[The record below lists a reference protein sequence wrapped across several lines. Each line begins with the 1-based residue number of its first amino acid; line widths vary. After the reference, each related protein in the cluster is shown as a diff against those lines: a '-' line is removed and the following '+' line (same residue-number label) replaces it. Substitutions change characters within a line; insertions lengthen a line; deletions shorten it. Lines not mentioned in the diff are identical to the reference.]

1 MEISNGE
8 SQLYAVLIADG
19 EKLSETPLSE
29 STDDGERL
37 SRYFVTTTAK
47 NFQIKIG
54 TYSELIYSPGSVLYG
69 NPWVPICW
77 AFCIIA
83 ILQIIIG
90 AIYVITIP
98 IRRWLAKFIQRQK
111 EDIAYF
117 EEFNN
122 IKPRNEEA
130 LFEEDEEA
138 PGLFDD
144 IHDYDEVKEK
154 RKRS

>member
-1 MEISNGE
+1 MFRFHEMNPNRGYDI
-8 SQLYAVLIADG
+8 
-19 EKLSETPLSE
+19 ET
-29 STDDGERL
+29 
-37 SRYFVTTTAK
+37 
-47 NFQIKIG
+47 
-54 TYSELIYSPGSVLYG
+54 PGSVLYG